1 MEAPICI
8 YYISAK
14 DGRQARAWESSDA
27 KVQREKRAPS
37 WVGRHGFMMLETE
50 TETFLQSYTVS
61 MRPNKDRLLRL

>member
-37 WVGRHGFMMLETE
+37 WVGRHG
-50 TETFLQSYTVS
+50 VHDVG
-61 MRPNKDRLLRL
+61 DRD